1 MSYPLL
7 SIENLSVGFGEPG
20 NITLAVDDITLTV
33 NRGEVVAI
41 VGESG
46 SGKSVTSLSLLQLL
60 PEKKVHYPTGRI
72 LFSADGQSQF
82 NLLTLSE
89 PQLRRVRGSSI
100 AMIFQ
105 EPMTSLNPV
114 FTCGDQVMESLK
126 LHKGCSTAVA
136 RQDTIAL
143 FGKVGLPDP
152 ENMLRRYPH
161 EISGGQKQ
169 RVMIAMAISCNPVL
183 LIADEP
189 TTALDV
195 TVQKNILALLGS
207 IQQENNMGMIFITH
221 DLGLVREIA
230 DKVVVMYRGKIV
242 EQQRVQQLFDQPQH
256 PYTRALLACRPVLYT
271 KGIRLPV
278 VADFLQPGEGGADQ
292 GRQPAVIPAGLD
304 STRASA
310 LMEVEDLQVW
320 FPRRKNFLGK
330 AMEFTKA
337 VDGLSFS
344 VMQGETIGVV
354 GESGSGKTTLGRAL
368 LRLVP
373 ARSGRVIYK
382 GQDLLS
388 LPKKELRT
396 LRKEIQVVFQ
406 DPFGSLN
413 PRIPIGDAIAEA
425 MQVYEIGNSK
435 RSRKEA
441 VVALLEKVNL
451 KADHYDRYPH
461 AFSGGQRQRIGI
473 ARALALDP
481 GFIVFDE
488 SVSALDVSV
497 QAQVLNLINDL
508 KAEFGFTAL
517 FISHD
522 LGVIRYISDRI
533 IVMKSGKIAEIG
545 QAEDIFQAPA
555 SAYTRSLLEAIPGKS
570 QPGFG

>member
-1 MSYPLL
+1 LSYPLL

-20 NITLAVDDITLTV
+20 NLTLAVDDITLTV

-72 LFSADGQSQF
+72 LFSADGQSQS

-89 PQLRRVRGSSI
+89 PQLRQVRGSSI

-114 FTCGDQVMESLK
+114 FTCGDQVMESLI
-126 LHKGCSTAVA
+126 LHKGCSNAVA
-136 RQDTIAL
+136 RQETMAL

-242 EQQRVQQLFDQPQH
+242 EQQPVQQLFDQPQH
-256 PYTRALLACRPVLYT
+256 PYTRALLACRPVLYP

-278 VADFLQPGEGGADQ
+278 VADFLQPGEGGPDQ
-292 GRQPAVIPAGLD
+292 GLQSVETPAGID

-320 FPRRKNFLGK
+320 FLSRKNFLGK
-330 AMEFTKA
+330 AAEYTRA

-373 ARSGRVIYK
+373 ARSGKVIYK
-382 GQDLLS
+382 GQDLLR
-388 LPKKELRT
+388 LPKKELRN

-413 PRIPIGDAIAEA
+413 PRITIGNAIAEA
-425 MQVYEIGNSK
+425 MKVYKLGNSK

-533 IVMKSGKIAEIG
+533 MVMKSGKIAEIG
-545 QAEDIFQAPA
+545 PAEAIFQDPA
-555 SAYTRSLLEAIPGKS
+555 SEYTRSLLEAIPGKS
-570 QPGFG
+570 QTDSG